1 MEQRDFI
8 IREIEK
14 ISTLI
19 LGLLGKL
26 KQISSQVVFE
36 NERIDFKNEF
46 EEGTGVSIDDII
58 AGDINKLKGVL
69 TKENGFDFGNIDML
83 AELLYEFSLLMDRSD
98 RREMLEKSIVLMEY
112 VDQEGKIFSMDRKF
126 RIEEIRKEI
135 KKLYPENS

>member
-1 MEQRDFI
+1 MEQRDYI

-14 ISTLI
+14 ISTLL
-19 LGLLGKL
+19 LGLIGKL
-26 KQISSQVVFE
+26 KRIKSQVVFE

-135 KKLYPENS
+135 EKLYPENS

>member
-1 MEQRDFI
+1 MEQRDYI

-14 ISTLI
+14 ISTLL

-26 KQISSQVVFE
+26 KRIKSQVVFE

-46 EEGTGVSIDDII
+46 KEGTGVSIDDII

-69 TKENGFDFGNIDML
+69 TKENGFDFGNIDLL

-98 RREMLEKSIVLMEY
+98 RKETLEKSIVLMEY
-112 VDQEGKIFSMDRKF
+112 VDQEGKIFSLDKKI

-135 KKLYPENS
+135 EKLYPENS